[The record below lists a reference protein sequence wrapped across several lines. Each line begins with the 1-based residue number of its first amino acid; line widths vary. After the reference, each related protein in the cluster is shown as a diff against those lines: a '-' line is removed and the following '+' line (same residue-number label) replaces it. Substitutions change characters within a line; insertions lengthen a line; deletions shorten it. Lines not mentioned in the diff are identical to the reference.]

1 MFVLHNYDTNTYPKQ
16 KGAEEIMK
24 IAVMYISKTGS
35 TQLCAEYI
43 ASKLHD
49 CSLFD
54 LDREIPCLSDFDVL
68 LIGSGVRMGKIYKPA
83 KQVLNDNIE
92 TLIAKKTIIFLCNFY
107 PETIQKTI
115 RNSIPN
121 RLINHAKIIKCGGI
135 SPFSKPT
142 NTEWLNCTEI
152 NEVLTAFCLM

>member
-43 ASKLHD
+43 ASKLQD

-54 LDREIPCLSDFDVL
+54 LDREIPCLTCYWGGTGVL
-68 LIGSGVRMGKIYKPA
+68 LSQGYVR
-83 KQVLNDNIE
+83 
-92 TLIAKKTIIFLCNFY
+92 KK
-107 PETIQKTI
+107 
-115 RNSIPN
+115 
-121 RLINHAKIIKCGGI
+121 
-135 SPFSKPT
+135 
-142 NTEWLNCTEI
+142 
-152 NEVLTAFCLM
+152 

>member
-1 MFVLHNYDTNTYPKQ
+1 
-16 KGAEEIMK
+16 MK

-43 ASKLHD
+43 ASKLQD

-92 TLIAKKTIIFLCNFY
+92 TLIAKKPSYFFAIF
-107 PETIQKTI
+107 IQK
-115 RNSIPN
+115 RYKKPF
-121 RLINHAKIIKCGGI
+121 GI
-135 SPFSKPT
+135 VFR
-142 NTEWLNCTEI
+142 I
-152 NEVLTAFCLM
+152 D

>member
-43 ASKLHD
+43 ASKLQD

-83 KQVLNDNIE
+83 KQVLNDNIPMQRRQG
-92 TLIAKKTIIFLCNFY
+92 LKAGRDILNACDTII
-107 PETIQKTI
+107 IGA
-115 RNSIPN
+115 R
-121 RLINHAKIIKCGGI
+121 HGI
-135 SPFSKPT
+135 S
-142 NTEWLNCTEI
+142 EGMAAEI
-152 NEVLTAFCLM
+152 NAAAGKHQIIVI